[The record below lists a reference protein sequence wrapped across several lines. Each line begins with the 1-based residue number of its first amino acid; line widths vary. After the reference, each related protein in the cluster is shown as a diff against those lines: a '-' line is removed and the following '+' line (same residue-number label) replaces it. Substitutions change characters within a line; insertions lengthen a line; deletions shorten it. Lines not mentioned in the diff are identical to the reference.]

1 MAGRLNE
8 ESQNNIGNIS
18 SINNISSTE
27 NITTNVLNINN
38 HYLCPNCHHFPLI
51 TFKENKNLIIKCE
64 DCNGIEITLEECKK
78 SKITKGK
85 IQNFDE
91 CDLDSK
97 YSGYCFDCKKYFNE
111 NKFNE
116 HEKHNFKNSKI

>member
-1 MAGRLNE
+1 MYESQNEGLAERLNE

-27 NITTNVLNINN
+27 NIIL
-38 HYLCPNCHHFPLI
+38 
-51 TFKENKNLIIKCE
+51 KCE
-64 DCNGIEITLEECKK
+64 DCNGIEITLEEYKK